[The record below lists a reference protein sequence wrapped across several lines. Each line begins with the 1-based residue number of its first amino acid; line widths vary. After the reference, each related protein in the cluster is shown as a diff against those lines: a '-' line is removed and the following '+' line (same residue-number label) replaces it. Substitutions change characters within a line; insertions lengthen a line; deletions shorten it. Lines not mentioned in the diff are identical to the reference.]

1 MLVGSPRWV
10 DPGDLTYRVRD
21 LEAQGMTVVVV
32 HRDGAVAGAIGVR
45 DELRPEVPEVITTL
59 AGQGIDVTML
69 TGDNERTARALAA
82 QAGISDVRAELR
94 PEGKSAAV
102 GELSVRRPTAMIGD
116 GINDAPALAA
126 ADVGIAMGAT
136 GSDAAIESAD
146 IAFTGQDLRLLPQA
160 IAHARRGRRIVN
172 QNIVLSLLVIA
183 ALPPL
188 AITGVLGL
196 AAVVLIHEVA
206 EVLVILNGLRAARTH
221 QPTRGH

>member
-1 MLVGSPRWV
+1 
-10 DPGDLTYRVRD
+10 
-21 LEAQGMTVVVV
+21 MTVVIV
-32 HRDGAVAGAIGVR
+32 HRDGAPVAAIGVR
-45 DELRPEVPEVITTL
+45 DELRPEVPEVVRTL
-59 AGQGIDVTML
+59 AAQGIGVTML
-69 TGDNERTARALAA
+69 TGDNARTARALAA
-82 QAGISDVRAELR
+82 QAGIGDVRAELR
-94 PEGKSAAV
+94 PEDKAAAIS
-102 GELSVRRPTAMIGD
+102 ELGRHGSVAMIGD

-172 QNIVLSLLVIA
+172 QNIVLSLLIIA